1 MDIIVKNSHV
11 YEHFKSAM
19 TKQTGYNKD
28 IIDYLTIKN
37 VDNQDDNA
45 KLILNTNKTLHM
57 REDSK

>member
-1 MDIIVKNSHV
+1 
-11 YEHFKSAM
+11 M